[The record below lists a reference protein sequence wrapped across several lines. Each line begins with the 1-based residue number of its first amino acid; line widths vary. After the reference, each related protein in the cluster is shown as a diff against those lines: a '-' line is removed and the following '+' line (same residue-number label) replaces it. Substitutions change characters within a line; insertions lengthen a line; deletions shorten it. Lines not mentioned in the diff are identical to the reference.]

1 MFDAELYRAKTEVE
15 EWKAR
20 DPITSFSARLRA
32 EGSLSDADLELIENE
47 VAAEVTDA
55 VNFAEAGT
63 WEPIED
69 LTRFVYSEGKPV

>member
-1 MFDAELYRAKTEVE
+1 
-15 EWKAR
+15 
-20 DPITSFSARLRA
+20 LRA